1 MSSGASPGWEE
12 GWSSGRAVEAKAKGH
27 ISNTQTQQQDGRC
40 ERDGAYLSQRRGL
53 GARGLGAGRHHGGD
67 LGLQLGDLVLAEK
80 E

>member
-1 MSSGASPGWEE
+1 M
-12 GWSSGRAVEAKAKGH
+12 
-27 ISNTQTQQQDGRC
+27 
-40 ERDGAYLSQRRGL
+40 RDGAYLSQRRGL